1 MIDPKLIAQLRAQ
14 TGGGIMDC
22 RKALEEA
29 GNDYDKAIEL
39 MRKQGQKSA
48 AKRVERETH
57 EGVVHSY
64 IHANKKTGV
73 LVEVLCETDFVAR
86 NEGFQA
92 FVHDIALHIAAM
104 NPIYIASSEVPED
117 LVAKEKEIYREQMA
131 RETKPADILE
141 KIIDGKLAKFYE
153 DVCLL
158 NQKFIKDDTMT
169 IQDVITDQ
177 IAKTG
182 ENVQVKRFARFAL

>member
-29 GNDYDKAIEL
+29 GNDYDLAIEL

-57 EGVVHSY
+57 EGIVHSY
-64 IHANKKTGV
+64 IHSNGKTGV

-86 NEGFQA
+86 NEAFQA

-104 NPIYIASSEVPED
+104 SPLYISSSEVSED
-117 LVAKEKEIYREQMA
+117 LIAKEKEIYTEQMA
-131 RETKPADILE
+131 GEQKSPEILA
-141 KIIDGKLAKFYE
+141 KILDGKIAKFFE

-158 NQKFIKDDTMT
+158 NQKFIKDDTLT
-169 IQDVITDQ
+169 IQDIITDQ

-182 ENVQVKRFARFAL
+182 ENIQVKRFARFAL

>member
-1 MIDPKLIAQLRAQ
+1 MIDAKLIQRLRTQ
-14 TGGGIMDC
+14 TGGGIVDC
-22 RKALEEA
+22 KKALEES
-29 GNDYDKAIEL
+29 GNDYEKALEL

-57 EGVVHSY
+57 EGIVHSY
-64 IHANKKTGV
+64 IHANNKTGV

-86 NEGFQA
+86 NEAFQA

-104 NPIYIASSEVPED
+104 SPLYISTTEVPED
-117 LVAKEKEIYREQMA
+117 MVAKEKEIYREQMVG
-131 RETKPADILE
+131 EQKPAEILE

-153 DVCLL
+153 DICLL
-158 NQKFIKDDTMT
+158 NQKFIKDDTLT
-169 IQDVITDQ
+169 IGAVLTEQ

-182 ENVQVKRFARFAL
+182 ENIQIKRFARFAL